1 MPKSASTRMTAV
13 RLTESAIMLAF
24 ATVLSLVKIVDLP
37 YGGSITAC
45 SMLPIL
51 IIAYRYGTGWGL
63 FCADEF
69 PLGWGKASG
78 GQWKNH
84 YPKGL
89 RQM

>member
-1 MPKSASTRMTAV
+1 MQTRKSI

-51 IIAYRYGTGWGL
+51 LIAYRYGTAWGL
-63 FCADEF
+63 FTAAAF
-69 PLGWGKASG
+69 SLLQIVTGMSSFT
-78 GQWKNH
+78 
-84 YPKGL
+84 Y
-89 RQM
+89 